1 MKEDVF
7 KIEYMDI
14 VLRDRC
20 ISDLDD
26 YIFWYTKEREWMNW
40 DAPWEK
46 DEPFDIDEFK
56 ANFIKKLEK
65 PLPEIRRRFEICLN
79 NGKHIG
85 WMNSYYIDSNEDM
98 LAIGIDIS
106 EPKNRGNGIG
116 KSAFKMFISYLL
128 KNKPKIDIY
137 TQTWSGNTRMINLAF
152 KCGFKEYERKPNF
165 RKINEKLYDGLTF
178 KLDKEYFVKKVV

>member
-1 MKEDVF
+1 MKEDIF
-7 KIEYMDI
+7 KLEYMDI

-20 ISDLDD
+20 ISDLDE
-26 YIFWYTKEREWMNW
+26 YIFWYTKEMEWMNW

-46 DEPFDIDEFK
+46 DDPFDIDEFK
-56 ANFIKKLEK
+56 ANFIKKLKK
-65 PLPEIRRRFEICLN
+65 PLPKIRRRFEICLD

-85 WMNSYYIDSNEDM
+85 WMNSYYIDSNENM
-98 LAIGIDIS
+98 LAIGIDIP

-116 KSAFKMFISYLL
+116 KKSFKMFISYLL
-128 KNKPKIDIY
+128 KNKPEIDIY

-165 RKINEKLYDGLTF
+165 RNINDNLYDGLTF
-178 KLDKEYFVKKVV
+178 KLDKEYFLKK